1 MKYLVEVAHLV
12 NGDPVSVRRLSA
24 RNERVGSWTAVAAIA
39 AVFLAG
45 MVVVALAAHAL
56 DRAFYAPEFVG
67 LWLGAATVV
76 SVMAFRRV
84 SNRFRRYTLGSRLDA
99 DAFAPF
105 DVDLVRRVG
114 DRFDLTMVPG
124 MRGHVES
131 GRAPLPVEAL
141 VTDRPRTMTFEAGAT
156 AELQIGTSAFVIRS
170 RPAEGAA
177 TVELSR
183 GLFRLFSRGALAGL
197 QLAVVGSVFFAIPD
211 GQTIGDRAMA
221 RPPVPRAITPWE
233 AEKWLRVQAQMQARS
248 LHQCFDPLPVACQHS
263 GYVGVGVSLS
273 RDGEMRSNWIARS
286 TYGSDC
292 PVDQC
297 MKDVVSSWTFDP
309 LPEAMRVVLPVQVL
323 RTEKPLPP
331 KVAEARV
338 GADPTSTR
346 ADAARAGGGC
356 PFARMDE

>member
-1 MKYLVEVAHLV
+1 VAGGGDGGVGDGVPARLEPLSPLHLGV
-12 NGDPVSVRRLSA
+12 AVGRRRVRAVRR
-24 RNERVGSWTAVAAIA
+24 RPGSP
-39 AVFLAG
+39 G
-45 MVVVALAAHAL
+45 
-56 DRAFYAPEFVG
+56 RG
-67 LWLGAATVV
+67 
-76 SVMAFRRV
+76 SFRPDDGPR
-84 SNRFRRYTLGSRLDA
+84 DA
-99 DAFAPF
+99 
-105 DVDLVRRVG
+105 
-114 DRFDLTMVPG
+114 
-124 MRGHVES
+124 
-131 GRAPLPVEAL
+131 
-141 VTDRPRTMTFEAGAT
+141 RPRRERARPAARRGAGAT